1 MFKTFTK
8 NKKDMNIFELISIM
22 IITAYA
28 NLEDK
33 LRLIFSLFDFDS
45 SMAIDMDE
53 LIFLIRNLLVG
64 YGKLTN
70 T

>member
-1 MFKTFTK
+1 
-8 NKKDMNIFELISIM
+8 M